1 MAAQWY
7 ERTPG
12 PQNAG
17 LAHSKQPLGA
27 SDETFFLIVR
37 RFGRPLLIGL
47 AALLIG
53 FLLGLLLG
61 HVIFPLVIE
70 CCFADLA
77 ASR

>member
-1 MAAQWY
+1 M
-7 ERTPG
+7 
-12 PQNAG
+12 
-17 LAHSKQPLGA
+17 AHSKQQPLGA

-47 AALLIG
+47 AALLSG